1 MAFYSR
7 LKYRR
12 LQLSF
17 AKAKI
22 NLDIGAS
29 RGLDGD
35 MNHDLSLKT
44 RRAVAKYGQDNCL
57 EAYRMHFNQGEGART
72 IAATISCTNIRTT
85 QAANAAIDAGR
96 ELHWAAKRS
105 VQPSF

>member
-1 MAFYSR
+1 
-7 LKYRR
+7 
-12 LQLSF
+12 
-17 AKAKI
+17 
-22 NLDIGAS
+22 
-29 RGLDGD
+29 

-85 QAANAAIDAGR
+85 HDANAAIDAGR